1 MDLEKIGH
9 FIRTMRKEKN
19 WSQEALADKL
29 YCDRTKINRIENGR
43 RNVKLDD
50 LILLSEIFD
59 LSLDEIIAGERK
71 DKNNKK
77 RVEITFKEYL
87 KTQNTK
93 IKRLRSVIII
103 LVILLIS
110 IFSLFTI
117 IYFFQNYKSIRVYKF
132 SGSSENY
139 EINDGL
145 LILSKEKIYL
155 KVNNIVPTV
164 DEISVYSEQDN
175 KQTLIYSGNSDI
187 ILNDNY
193 GYSALISY
201 KDFIKSKQ
209 KTFIVIKGERIDL
222 NFREDFVNSRIFYKE
237 ESNVGHMKINE
248 TLIPKKI
255 KESFQCDDDSCHL
268 DLENEKL
275 LFNNGILSVVKGN
288 KYYSY
293 DLGNSLFEYQ
303 NQSEPKSDF
312 VILISD
318 NDITCMSGNC
328 KNSQKIYEDF
338 YESYILKYL
347 N

>member
-1 MDLEKIGH
+1 M
-9 FIRTMRKEKN
+9 
-19 WSQEALADKL
+19 
-29 YCDRTKINRIENGR
+29 
-43 RNVKLDD
+43 
-50 LILLSEIFD
+50 
-59 LSLDEIIAGERK
+59 
-71 DKNNKK
+71 
-77 RVEITFKEYL
+77 
-87 KTQNTK
+87 
-93 IKRLRSVIII
+93 
-103 LVILLIS
+103 
-110 IFSLFTI
+110 
-117 IYFFQNYKSIRVYKF
+117 
-132 SGSSENY
+132 
-139 EINDGL
+139 
-145 LILSKEKIYL
+145 SKEKIYL

-175 KQTLIYSGNSDI
+175 KQILIYSGNSDI

-209 KTFIVIKGERIDL
+209 KIFIVIKGERIDL

-268 DLENEKL
+268 DSENEKL

>member
-1 MDLEKIGH
+1 MNLEKIGH
-9 FIRTMRKEKN
+9 FIRQLREEKK

-43 RNVKLDD
+43 RYIKLED

-59 LSLDEIIAGERK
+59 LSLDELIAGEKK
-71 DKNNKK
+71 DKNIKK
-77 RVEITFKEYL
+77 QIEITFKEYL
-87 KTQNTK
+87 KGQNTK
-93 IKRLRSVIII
+93 IKRLRLGIIV

-117 IYFFQNYKSIRVYKF
+117 MYFFQNYKSIRVYKF

-155 KVNNIVPTV
+155 RVSDIIPAV
-164 DEISVYSEQDN
+164 DEISIYSEKDN
-175 KQTLIYSGNSDI
+175 KQVLIYRGNPNT

-193 GYSALISY
+193 GYSSLISY

-209 KTFIVIKGERIDL
+209 KIFINIRGEKIDL
-222 NFREDFVNSRIFYKE
+222 DFREDFVNSRFFYKE
-237 ESNVGHMKINE
+237 ESNVGHVEINE
-248 TLIPKKI
+248 TLIPKGI
-255 KESFQCDDDSCHL
+255 KESFQCDEDSCHL
-268 DLENEKL
+268 DLENENL

-293 DLGNSLFEYQ
+293 DLSNSLLEYQ
-303 NQSEPKSDF
+303 NQSEPKSGF

-318 NDITCMSGNC
+318 NDITCISGNC
-328 KNSQKIYEDF
+328 KNSQKVYDYF
-338 YESYILKYL
+338 YDSYILKYL